1 MRRGWNCA
9 ALERNDCGVRFG
21 AVGIERRAHAL
32 GGVSALWPGA
42 ALVGHRHLGEKA
54 CARAI

>member
-32 GGVSALWPGA
+32 GGVSALWGPGSGA
-42 ALVGHRHLGEKA
+42 CCRHLGEKT

>member
-9 ALERNDCGVRFG
+9 ALERKDCGVRFG

-32 GGVSALWPGA
+32 GGVSALWPERR
-42 ALVGHRHLGEKA
+42 LLPTTVQKT

>member
-9 ALERNDCGVRFG
+9 ALERKDCGVRFG

-32 GGVSALWPGA
+32 GGVSALWPGDQL
-42 ALVGHRHLGEKA
+42 ALELGQATKQ
-54 CARAI
+54 RLG